1 MKQAM
6 HKIQSFMP
14 NSQTKTDYNDMHDI
28 SKKRNNKKKSR
39 EKMALMY
46 LNLPCFLT
54 HTQSNFSMLTSM
66 STISNTG

>member
-6 HKIQSFMP
+6 YKIRSFMP
-14 NSQTKTDYNDMHDI
+14 NSQNKTDYNDMHNI
-28 SKKRNNKKKSR
+28 SKKRNNKKKRR
-39 EKMALMY
+39 EKMAIMY

-54 HTQSNFSMLTSM
+54 HTQSNFSMLTPM